1 MFIILP
7 YFQVPFD
14 LESSNSPR
22 IGPKESAP
30 SVLLIIMS
38 NIVGFLL
45 TQQSHQLRPMSMI
58 ILLLCCNIAAP
69 PLLSDFLL
77 NGS

>member
-30 SVLLIIMS
+30 SVLLPCSEVLPNTIKYK
-38 NIVGFLL
+38 L
-45 TQQSHQLRPMSMI
+45 QLKQRRKKM
-58 ILLLCCNIAAP
+58 
-69 PLLSDFLL
+69 
-77 NGS
+77 